1 MSGNLKPFQEHGHY
15 TSVHDAVFD
24 VVMPYCPPNAFKV
37 LLFVLRKT
45 RGWKKEEDVLRYAE
59 IKSGT
64 GIKSDATLAKELAWL
79 LKKKLLNARDESGGE
94 HVKGTR
100 KAPAYSLNRD
110 FELRI
115 STSETEVPD
124 AATTTENEVATTSET
139 EASNNQL
146 SQEPSSS
153 KESNDSLSGEPA
165 KTPDTPTPEIDEKV
179 KPQAPGAF
187 AVSELMDRVNA
198 ARKRGWDLH
207 DPPSPGNYGQFFKNR
222 LKRNEPETLLLAL
235 DYLVT
240 RAAGEIDGEKKAW
253 CGFDTALDAVNAGWR
268 GEGQVTQLDSKRQE
282 RIDAENAE
290 NERLLQ
296 ELMSDG

>member
-1 MSGNLKPFQEHGHY
+1 MSGKLKPFQEHGHY

-79 LKKKLLNARDESGGE
+79 LKKKLLNARDKSGGE

-165 KTPDTPTPEIDEKV
+165 KTPDTPTPETNEKV
-179 KPQAPGAF
+179 KARAPGSF
-187 AVSELMDRVNA
+187 AVSELMDKVNA

-240 RAAGEIDGEKKAW
+240 RAAGEIAGEKKAW

-268 GEGQVTQLDSKRQE
+268 PKGAVTHLDDKRQE
-282 RIDAENAE
+282 RIDDENAE